1 MILAWPLEVGM
12 HFFIKM
18 LMQMVIETHQEGR
31 VSVKTI
37 NSRARET
44 TGVLFF
50 LTTYMLYTWAS
61 YLSYQRF
68 GSL

>member
-1 MILAWPLEVGM
+1 
-12 HFFIKM
+12 
-18 LMQMVIETHQEGR
+18 MVIETHQEGR

-50 LTTYMLYTWAS
+50 LTTYMLCTWAS

>member
-1 MILAWPLEVGM
+1 
-12 HFFIKM
+12 
-18 LMQMVIETHQEGR
+18 MVIETHQEGR

-44 TGVLFF
+44 TGVFFFF
-50 LTTYMLYTWAS
+50 LTTSMLCTWAS

>member
-1 MILAWPLEVGM
+1 
-12 HFFIKM
+12 
-18 LMQMVIETHQEGR
+18 MVIETHQEGR

-37 NSRARET
+37 NSGARET

-50 LTTYMLYTWAS
+50 LTTSMLCTWAS

-68 GSL
+68 GSF